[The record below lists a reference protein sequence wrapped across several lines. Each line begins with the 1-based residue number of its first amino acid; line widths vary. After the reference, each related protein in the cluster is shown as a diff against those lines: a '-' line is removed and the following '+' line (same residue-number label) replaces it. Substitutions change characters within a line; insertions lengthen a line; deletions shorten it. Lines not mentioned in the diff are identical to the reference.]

1 MRKNR
6 VLFLWCMA
14 ISAIFLAIC
23 SQNSFLY
30 LLNDWVDVH
39 CFFTM
44 GRSILDGLVP
54 YRDLYE
60 QKGPVLYFLYAIAS
74 MLSRDTFWGVY
85 ILEFITFGL
94 FLYFSGKIAALYLG
108 DSKIIFLMTALL
120 ATIIPVSSA
129 FSHGGSVEELTLFTL
144 VYSLYSVLKALKE
157 ERPLTFGEAVCNGI
171 CASVVLW
178 IKFTIMGFYI
188 GLCLFVLVWYISKRY
203 SLLTLLKTV
212 GQFLLGVAIVSA
224 IVFLYFGIH
233 GALDDLFTVYF
244 YNNLFLYPSEWE
256 GSRWDLIVYCLKC
269 TIQLNTRYWFL
280 ILLGLG
286 GLFLQILKGW
296 RQFLCVML
304 CFAGLVIGTYWGGK
318 NFPYYGMIF
327 PVFSI
332 FGLIFPVQVFRR
344 IRARIPIGFS
354 FPKKALAGWI
364 AIALCVPLL
373 MGFAYRNGGNVHL
386 MGYEKDAH
394 PAYRFAKIINTVE
407 DATLLNYGFLD
418 GGFYYAAGVT
428 PNCKYFC
435 YFNIPAPDMWKT
447 QNEMIS
453 NGEVDFIVTRK
464 YKLTQYSPNSSHYVC
479 VDEATMLYGS
489 TEYTY
494 YLYQKIK

>member
-144 VYSLYSVLKALKE
+144 VYSLYSVLKALQE

-286 GLFLQILKGW
+286 GLFLQIL
-296 RQFLCVML
+296 
-304 CFAGLVIGTYWGGK
+304 
-318 NFPYYGMIF
+318 
-327 PVFSI
+327 
-332 FGLIFPVQVFRR
+332 
-344 IRARIPIGFS
+344 
-354 FPKKALAGWI
+354 
-364 AIALCVPLL
+364 
-373 MGFAYRNGGNVHL
+373 
-386 MGYEKDAH
+386 
-394 PAYRFAKIINTVE
+394 
-407 DATLLNYGFLD
+407 
-418 GGFYYAAGVT
+418 
-428 PNCKYFC
+428 
-435 YFNIPAPDMWKT
+435 
-447 QNEMIS
+447 
-453 NGEVDFIVTRK
+453 
-464 YKLTQYSPNSSHYVC
+464 
-479 VDEATMLYGS
+479 
-489 TEYTY
+489 
-494 YLYQKIK
+494 